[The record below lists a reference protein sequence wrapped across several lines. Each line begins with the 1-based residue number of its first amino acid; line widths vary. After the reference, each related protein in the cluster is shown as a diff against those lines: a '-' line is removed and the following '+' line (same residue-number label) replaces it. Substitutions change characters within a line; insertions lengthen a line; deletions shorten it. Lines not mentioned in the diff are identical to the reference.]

1 MNKLQITTAAKGQTR
16 FVLKGVRV
24 PQWTLPKAKFVES
37 LDITVAN
44 GLIEAISPHSPTANE
59 ILGLD
64 LQGALLMPLMVDAH
78 THLDK
83 TLTRNRMG
91 DITPGLLGA
100 IHAMMADRTHWT
112 PEDVHQRASQALEWS
127 YAAGVQHVRTHCD
140 WWEPQTQ
147 PIAWQVLKDLA
158 TEWQGKIHI
167 ERASL
172 IPLHLYAD
180 RDQAFALAKQVA
192 ASGPGALLGGFVH
205 TSNWN
210 FQALENLLDAAQAHE
225 LNLDLHMDEELNP
238 NAQGLLR
245 TTEIMQKIK
254 FAGHVVCGHTCA
266 LSAQDSALALRTLDE
281 VAKVNM
287 SLVTLPLT
295 NLLLQ
300 DAVTGKTPTQRGLTL
315 VQEARARGI
324 PVMVASDNVQDPF
337 CTFGSYDPLEALS
350 VGALAAQMP
359 NVFDE
364 ATQSICRIDWL
375 TGQATQANF
384 EIGKPANFMVL
395 TQANIWGFPSQTHDR
410 VVFRNG
416 EVSPT

>member
-1 MNKLQITTAAKGQTR
+1 MKNFQITAATKGQSH
-16 FVLKGVRV
+16 FVLKDVRV
-24 PQWTLPKAKFVES
+24 PQWTLPSASFAES
-37 LDITVAN
+37 LDITLAN
-44 GLIEAISPHSPTANE
+44 GRIESILPHSPAPKE

-83 TLTRNRMG
+83 TLTRSRMG
-91 DITPGLLGA
+91 EITPGLLGA
-100 IHAMMADRTHWT
+100 IHAMMSDRTHWT
-112 PEDVHQRASQALEWS
+112 PEDVHQRANKGLEWS

-158 TEWQGKIHI
+158 AEWHGKIQI

-180 RDQAFALAKQVA
+180 RDQAFSLAKQVA
-192 ASGPGALLGGFVH
+192 DSGPGALLGGFVH

-210 FQALENLLDAAQAHE
+210 LQALENLLTAAQAHQ
-225 LNLDLHMDEELNP
+225 LNVDLHMDEELNP
-238 NAQGLLR
+238 SAQGLLR
-245 TTEIMQKIK
+245 TTEIMQRIK

-266 LSAQDSALALRTLDE
+266 LSAQDPTLALRTLDQ

-350 VGALAAQMP
+350 VGALAAQLP

-364 ATQSICRIDWL
+364 ATQSICRTDWL
-375 TGQATQANF
+375 TGRTHQLSFEVGQAANF
-384 EIGKPANFMVL
+384 ISFS
-395 TQANIWGFPSQTHDR
+395 QANIWGFPSQTNDR
-410 VVFRNG
+410 LVFRNG
-416 EVSPT
+416 QVSSS

>member
-1 MNKLQITTAAKGQTR
+1 MALKGKTR
-16 FVLKGVRV
+16 FVLKGIRL
-24 PQWTLPKAKFVES
+24 PKWTLPSSEFAEK
-37 LDITVAN
+37 LDMTVAN
-44 GLIEAISPHSPTANE
+44 GQIESIDPQAPHANALPC
-59 ILGLD
+59 ID

-83 TLTRNRMG
+83 TLTRSRLGN
-91 DITPGLLGA
+91 ITPGLLGA
-100 IHAMMADRTHWT
+100 IHAMMADKTHWT
-112 PEDVHQRASQALEWS
+112 PEDVHHRASQGLEWS
-127 YAAGVQHVRTHCD
+127 YAAGVHHVRTHCD

-158 TEWQGKIHI
+158 ADWRGKIHI

-192 ASGPGALLGGFVH
+192 DSGPGTLLGGFVH

-210 FQALENLLDAAQAHE
+210 LQALENLLAAAQAYQ
-225 LNLDLHMDEELNP
+225 LNVDLHMDEELNP
-238 NAQGLLR
+238 HAQGLLR
-245 TTEIMQKIK
+245 TTEIMQKMK

-266 LSAQDSALALRTLDE
+266 LSAQDASLALRTLDE

-300 DAVTGKTPTQRGLTL
+300 DAVTGKTPTQRGVTL
-315 VQEARARGI
+315 VQEARARSI
-324 PVMVASDNVQDPF
+324 PVLVASDNVQDPF
-337 CTFGSYDPLEALS
+337 CTFGSYDPLEALT
-350 VGALAAQMP
+350 VGALAAQLP

-364 ATQSICRIDWL
+364 ATQSVCRSDWL
-375 TGQATQANF
+375 TGEKSLATFA
-384 EIGKPANFMVL
+384 IGKPANFIVL
-395 TQANIWGFPSQTHDR
+395 TQANIWGFPSQTHER
-410 VVFRNG
+410 LVFRNG
-416 EVSPT
+416 EVSPS

>member
-1 MNKLQITTAAKGQTR
+1 MNKLQITTTAKGQTR

-24 PQWTLPKAKFVES
+24 PQWTLPKSKFVES

-44 GLIEAISPHSPTANE
+44 GLIEAISPHSPVVNE

-64 LQGALLMPLMVDAH
+64 LKGALLMPLMVDAH

-112 PEDVHQRASQALEWS
+112 PEDVRQRASQALEWS

-210 FQALENLLDAAQAHE
+210 FQALENLLNAAQAHE

-266 LSAQDSALALRTLDE
+266 LSAQDSTLALRTLDE

-315 VQEARARGI
+315 VQEASARGI
-324 PVMVASDNVQDPF
+324 PILVASDNVQDPF

-359 NVFDE
+359 DVFDE

-375 TGQATQANF
+375 TGQATQPSF

>member
-1 MNKLQITTAAKGQTR
+1 MNKLQITSATQGQSH
-16 FVLKGVRV
+16 FALKGVRV
-24 PQWTLPKAKFVES
+24 PQWTLPSSAFAES

-44 GLIEAISPHSPTANE
+44 GRIESIAHHSPASNE

-83 TLTRNRMG
+83 TLTRSRMG
-91 DITPGLLGA
+91 EITPGLLGA
-100 IHAMMADRTHWT
+100 IHAMMADRKHWT
-112 PEDVHQRASQALEWS
+112 PQDVHQRANQGLEWS

-158 TEWQGKIHI
+158 AEWRGKIQI

-180 RDQAFALAKQVA
+180 RDQAFSLAKQVA
-192 ASGPGALLGGFVH
+192 ASGPGALLGGFIH
-205 TSNWN
+205 TSNWD
-210 FQALENLLDAAQAHE
+210 FQALENLLDAAQAHQ

-266 LSAQDSALALRTLDE
+266 LSAQDSTLALRTLDE

-359 NVFDE
+359 KVFDE
-364 ATQSICRIDWL
+364 ATQSICRSDWL
-375 TGQATQANF
+375 TGQAHSPSFEVGQAANFILFGQAN
-384 EIGKPANFMVL
+384 
-395 TQANIWGFPSQTHDR
+395 TWGFPSQTHDR

-416 EVSPT
+416 EVNPT

>member
-1 MNKLQITTAAKGQTR
+1 MNKLQITTATMGQCH
-16 FVLKGVRV
+16 FVLKGLRV
-24 PQWTLPKAKFVES
+24 PQWTLPNAEFFES
-37 LDITVAN
+37 IDITVSN
-44 GLIEAISPHSPTANE
+44 GRIESIAPHSPTSNE
-59 ILGLD
+59 VVRLD

-83 TLTRNRMG
+83 TLSRSRMG
-91 DITPGLLGA
+91 EITPGLLGA

-112 PEDVHQRASQALEWS
+112 PEDVHQRANKGLEWS

-158 TEWQGKIHI
+158 AEWQGKIHI

-245 TTEIMQKIK
+245 TTEIMRKIK

-266 LSAQDSALALRTLDE
+266 LSAQDSGQALRTLDE

-324 PVMVASDNVQDPF
+324 PVLVASDNVQDPF

-359 NVFDE
+359 EVFDE

-375 TGQATQANF
+375 TGQATQPSF
-384 EIGKPANFMVL
+384 EIGKPANFMVI

-416 EVSPT
+416 EVSPS

>member
-24 PQWTLPKAKFVES
+24 PQWTLPKSKFVES

-44 GLIEAISPHSPTANE
+44 GLIEAISPHSPVAYET
-59 ILGLD
+59 LGLD
-64 LQGALLMPLMVDAH
+64 FLGALLMPLMVDAH

-266 LSAQDSALALRTLDE
+266 LSAQDSTLALRTLDE

-315 VQEARARGI
+315 VQEASARGI
-324 PVMVASDNVQDPF
+324 PILVASDNVQDPF

-359 NVFDE
+359 EVFDE

-375 TGQATQANF
+375 TGQATQPSF

-416 EVSPT
+416 EVSPS